1 MRGHLDLHCPEDGV
15 SLRQY
20 NAPASLESSER
31 KIKNSKRFCIVGV
44 ARKLGI
50 VSQRGN
56 HESFKDS
63 VLTAMAQ
70 VCRLFLSKMGLLPAS
85 SGTLIAQETH
95 LDESEKHDLP
105 LV

>member
-44 ARKLGI
+44 AGDL
-50 VSQRGN
+50 
-56 HESFKDS
+56 
-63 VLTAMAQ
+63 
-70 VCRLFLSKMGLLPAS
+70 
-85 SGTLIAQETH
+85 TLIRGEGIA
-95 LDESEKHDLP
+95 KP
-105 LV
+105 LKFQL